1 MEDAEPRTRPG
12 APARLADVARVAGV
26 SVATVSRALSRPG
39 VVSPATREAVARAI
53 HATGYRMNHAARNLR
68 QGRTGAVVALVP
80 NLGNPFFAKILA
92 GMGAALNAAGYDL
105 LVGDTMEPG
114 GRHRALRRFLD
125 PSRADGIILLD
136 GQVTADDLAAM
147 PDAPPLVMACEWIEG
162 ADIPRVVL
170 DNAAG
175 TELAAR
181 HLLSLGHRRIGWIGG
196 PEGNVLHRARIDGL
210 RRALTDPQ
218 PGYPG
223 DFSLQAGA
231 AAAARWLAQPPK
243 MRPTAIIGF
252 SDEAA
257 AGFMGEVQRHG
268 LSVPGDVSVVGF
280 DAIDWGAHLPVPLTT
295 IRQPK
300 RDLGRLAAVTLLELI
315 GGLRPADRILAP
327 ELIRRQSTAPP
338 PRRSGPTCR

>member
-1 MEDAEPRTRPG
+1 MDDAEIQLRQS

-26 SVATVSRALSRPG
+26 SVATVSRALSRPA
-39 VVSPATREAVARAI
+39 VVSPDTRDAVARAVR
-53 HATGYRMNHAARNLR
+53 ATGYRMNVAARNLR
-68 QGRTGAVVALVP
+68 QGRTGAAVALVP

-114 GRHRALRRFLD
+114 EPGGRHRALRRFLD

-136 GQVTADDLAAM
+136 GQVTADDLAVM
-147 PDAPPLVMACEWIEG
+147 PGAPPMVMACEWIDG

-181 HLLSLGHRRIGWIGG
+181 HLWSLGHRRIGWIGG
-196 PEGNVLHRARIDGL
+196 PESNVLHRARADGL
-210 RRALTDPQ
+210 RRVLTDP

-223 DFSLQAGA
+223 DFSLQSGA
-231 AAAARWLAQPPK
+231 EAALRWLSQPPET
-243 MRPTAIIGF
+243 RPTAIVGF

-268 LSVPGDVSVVGF
+268 LSVPGDVSVIGF
-280 DAIDWGAHLPVPLTT
+280 DAIDWVAHLPVPLTT

-300 RDLGRLAAVTLLELI
+300 RDLGRLAATTLLELI
-315 GGLRPADRILAP
+315 GGHRPADRILTP
-327 ELIRRQSTAPP
+327 ELICRQSTAAPV
-338 PRRSGPTCR
+338 

>member
-1 MEDAEPRTRPG
+1 MDDNDPLIRPG

-26 SVATVSRALSRPG
+26 SVATVSRALSRPA
-39 VVSPATREAVARAI
+39 VVSAETREAVAQAVR
-53 HATGYRMNHAARNLR
+53 ATGYRMNHAARNLR

-92 GMGAALNAAGYDL
+92 GMGAALNGAGYDL

-114 GRHRALRRFLD
+114 AEQGGRHRTLRRFLD

-147 PDAPPLVMACEWIEG
+147 PGAPPLVMACEWIEG

-175 TELAAR
+175 TALAAR

-196 PEGNVLHRARIDGL
+196 PESNVLHRARIEGL
-210 RRALTDPQ
+210 ARVLGAPAH
-218 PGYPG
+218 GYPG
-223 DFSLQAGA
+223 DFSLQSGA
-231 AAAARWLAQPPK
+231 AAAALWLTEPPAT
-243 MRPTAIIGF
+243 RPTAIVGF

-257 AGFMGEVQRHG
+257 AGFMGEIQRHG
-268 LSVPGDVSVVGF
+268 LSVPGDVSVIGF
-280 DAIDWGAHLPVPLTT
+280 DAIDWVAHLPVPLTT

-315 GGLRPADRILAP
+315 GGKRPSDRILAP
-327 ELIRRQSTAPP
+327 ELIQRQSTAAPA
-338 PRRSGPTCR
+338 RG